1 MTHITC
7 RLTAKNWDQLR
18 NPTLGNR
25 VWVTFTFALIHHCRS
40 RLRGMHWGTLEQQ
53 RGAMKHVGGS
63 GETFMQLR
71 RQLLKVV
78 SREIAF
84 TVFFNWLLFIFLL
97 SVNRCSDYNYD
108 YTHLMAFFSR
118 TTWVS
123 LYQKG
128 KTSLDLYEARG
139 DGVLG
144 CSAISWTICKQ
155 SCSRQIT
162 TPTPH
167 HSVFT
172 GRLLF
177 LMPYQQFQST
187 KKSKIT
193 NSNLSTISE
202 TDRISLRILT
212 ACWIFPVRAL
222 CSVPGDVPPKSPFPL
237 GDPTHT

>member
-1 MTHITC
+1 M
-7 RLTAKNWDQLR
+7 
-18 NPTLGNR
+18 
-25 VWVTFTFALIHHCRS
+25 
-40 RLRGMHWGTLEQQ
+40 
-53 RGAMKHVGGS
+53 
-63 GETFMQLR
+63 
-71 RQLLKVV
+71 
-78 SREIAF
+78 
-84 TVFFNWLLFIFLL
+84 
-97 SVNRCSDYNYD
+97 
-108 YTHLMAFFSR
+108 

-172 GRLLF
+172 GRVLF

-212 ACWIFPVRAL
+212 ACWIFPIRAVCQEMFRQKAHSRWGILPTPNVSWAVTHTRLTAL
-222 CSVPGDVPPKSPFPL
+222 CPGLSW
-237 GDPTHT
+237 